1 MNKNI
6 IFAFSIGAAIGALV
20 TWKMTKSKYE
30 RMAQEKIAEAQQAI
44 ERKKINTTKT
54 TEDIKAEI
62 EERVQ
67 EHEEAVEEYKDL
79 IEEYG
84 YSTFSRATTSDPDN
98 KKLIYV
104 IEPWA
109 YGEMDG
115 YDGVELTYWSDGVL
129 TDDLDEPVE
138 DIEGT
143 IGYDALK
150 HFGEYEDDSVCVRNE
165 IRKVDYQILYDERAY
180 SMAILEAK

>member
-1 MNKNI
+1 LNKKV
-6 IFAFSIGAAIGALV
+6 IFAFSIGAAIGALISWKV
-20 TWKMTKSKYE
+20 TKDKYE
-30 RMAQEKIAEAQQAI
+30 RIAQEKIAQAQEAI
-44 ERKKINTTKT
+44 DRKIKNTKKEP
-54 TEDIKAEI
+54 EDIKAEI
-62 EERVQ
+62 EARVE
-67 EHEEAVEEYKDL
+67 EHEEEVDEYKQL
-79 IEEYG
+79 IEECG
-84 YSTFSRATTSDPDN
+84 YSTFSRATKSDPEE

-129 TDDLDEPVE
+129 TDDLDEPVD

-143 IGYDALK
+143 IGYESLK

-180 SMAILEAK
+180 SMAILEA